1 MKLHNLVVAIGMVV
15 ILFGLAN
22 VASVVSAISTPE
34 TETAAQTGILE
45 AGGWPEQAQ
54 PVDWVGS
61 HVTSQTQVGHAA
73 ELEALPAPS
82 ASFLAQAFNEE
93 VEDQPSELRDL
104 LLPEQHDAEML
115 YPQEIAEQIAAL
127 PTPATPETPL
137 RLIIPAI
144 DLEAP
149 ILPAEAEL
157 LVIAERTY
165 QVWRAPDQFGAG
177 WHVTSAPL
185 GATGNTVLNGHHN
198 VFGEVFKRLAELSPG
213 DEVIVESEI
222 ATHHFII
229 TNRMIQPEKYAS
241 LSERVQNARWIL
253 PSEDERL
260 TLVTCWPFE
269 SNTHRL
275 ILVARPDT

>member
-1 MKLHNLVVAIGMVV
+1 MKWHNLVLAIGLVV
-15 ILFGLAN
+15 IFFGLAN

-34 TETAAQTGILE
+34 TEFGDQTGILE
-45 AGGWPEQAQ
+45 AGGWPEKAQ
-54 PVDWVGS
+54 PVDWASSHGS
-61 HVTSQTQVGHAA
+61 SLAQLDQEA

-82 ASFLAQAFNEE
+82 ASFLAQAFIEE
-93 VEDQPSELRDL
+93 AEDQPGELRDL
-104 LLPEQHDAEML
+104 LLPEQHEAEML

-127 PTPATPETPL
+127 PTPTTPEIPL

-185 GATGNTVLNGHHN
+185 GVSGNTVLNGHHN
-198 VFGEVFKRLAELSPG
+198 VFGEVFKRLADLSPG
-213 DEVIVESEI
+213 DVVIVESEF
-222 ATHHFII
+222 AAHRFII

-260 TLVTCWPFE
+260 TLVTCWPYE

-275 ILVARPDT
+275 ILVARPDK